1 MGSMGS
7 GEGVGI
13 EGGEC
18 GVLGSDGAD
27 GGLGPSL
34 PPPFSVFPPPLLSV
48 DVPPASSSSPPSL
61 PFECGGKGRRRVLVQ
76 ETSLFLLLSPS
87 HVASAGKGGCSS
99 SISIMAMGGKI
110 AYLLPCIPSDDADKD
125 SRDVQGGERRIVVS
139 GGREGRGGDGE
150 ESNRAGGFRG
160 PSNPEK
166 IDENSCPA
174 TLDIQ
179 ARHDHIKTANSLSGG
194 GLRPPESGEMSIILE
209 SDGAKPACSWSVP
222 CTLIAHASL
231 NFEEE
236 SPLTLHLSSTTY

>member
-1 MGSMGS
+1 VGSMGS

-76 ETSLFLLLSPS
+76 EASLFLMLSPS

-139 GGREGRGGDGE
+139 GGREARWRRWGG
-150 ESNRAGGFRG
+150 
-160 PSNPEK
+160 K
-166 IDENSCPA
+166 
-174 TLDIQ
+174 Q
-179 ARHDHIKTANSLSGG
+179 SGG
-194 GLRPPESGEMSIILE
+194 GLSRALQPRK
-209 SDGAKPACSWSVP
+209 DR
-222 CTLIAHASL
+222 
-231 NFEEE
+231 
-236 SPLTLHLSSTTY
+236 